1 MMMFYLSQEGRR
13 LRYPR
18 GRHLLVLLTCTTG
31 MTFPL
36 HFNVNLM
43 RVFSSLPSLWGDDA
57 EEWNPA
63 RFLDKALPVS
73 LGVYANL

>member
-1 MMMFYLSQEGRR
+1 MIFYLSPEEKR

-18 GRHLLVLLTCTTG
+18 GRHLFVLLTCTTG
-31 MTFPL
+31 MIFL
-36 HFNVNLM
+36 HYSNAINLT
-43 RVFSSLPSLWGDDA
+43 RTFSSLLSLWGDDA

-63 RFLDKALPVS
+63 RFLDNPMSVS